1 MLENEETP
9 SWLAEVNAGA
19 TTVWETWD
27 GDVSLNHY
35 SPGAVC
41 EWLFA
46 AVAGINVAGENR
58 FIIKPL
64 PGGSLSFARAEY
76 RSIYGAVS
84 TEWRCNDS
92 AYVLTVT
99 IPPNTVAEVLLPNG
113 RRHTVAAGIHTYTFE
128 GDSSK

>member
-1 MLENEETP
+1 LEAAYRMLENEEAP

-64 PGGSLSFARAEY
+64 PGGSLGFARAEY

-84 TEWRCNDS
+84 TEWRRDDS
-92 AYVLTVT
+92 GYTLTVT
-99 IPPNTVAEVLLPNG
+99 IPPNTGANIVLLNG
-113 RRHTVAAGIHTYTFE
+113 ETKNMEAGTQTF
-128 GDSSK
+128 KM